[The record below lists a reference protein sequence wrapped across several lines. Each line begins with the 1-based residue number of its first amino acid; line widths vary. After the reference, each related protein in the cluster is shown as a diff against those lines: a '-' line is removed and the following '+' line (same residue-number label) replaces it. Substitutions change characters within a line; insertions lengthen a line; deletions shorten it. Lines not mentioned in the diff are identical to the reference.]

1 MLTNRNRARLRGFGR
16 KLFNVRHHCK
26 RFDGD
31 CLSLA
36 EVPEHLKATIYCNG
50 DISTIERGLYLGVSI
65 QVLRNDLAEPNLI
78 VAVGDARYVL
88 DRRVANKTRARM
100 GD

>member
-1 MLTNRNRARLRGFGR
+1 MLSNRHRARLRGFGR
-16 KLFNVRHHCK
+16 KLFNTKKHCK

-36 EVPEHLKATIYCNG
+36 DVPEPMHATIYCNG
-50 DISTIERGLYLGVSI
+50 DITTIERGLYLGVMI
-65 QVLRNDLAEPNLI
+65 KVLRNDITEPNII

-88 DRRVANKTRARM
+88 DRRVANKIRVRI